1 MDVVK
6 QFYHEALELHL
17 QEINKKSD
25 QVLDIVQLLMMS
37 AEEGKN
43 NQRAISQE
51 VSEIKKTTDVI
62 NSKMDV
68 VLEKLTTLE
77 ADFADLKNEN
87 REIEIGRAS
96 CRERV

>member
-6 QFYHEALELHL
+6 QFYHETLELHL

-68 VLEKLTTLE
+68 VLEKLTTL
-77 ADFADLKNEN
+77 
-87 REIEIGRAS
+87 
-96 CRERV
+96 